1 MANLFPADGLAGV
14 GTNSPTVGLGL
25 LQVELSASQASTTR
39 SGLSLA
45 VTGAGSPAAIYP
57 RLSADNVN
65 YDWFFTR
72 NQADT
77 DGMALSSNGD
87 VSFGRKL
94 AVNGDVSV
102 GQNLTVNG
110 DLFSAAVV
118 HCRQELVVSG
128 RVSAAGAGTFGAG
141 LQVAGELEV
150 LRKSTFRA
158 DADIGGDLTLQG
170 DFIIK
175 RWKIAV
181 PDYVFQPGHVLTP
194 LEQVADFVEAHG
206 HLPEV
211 PSAAELTRDGMNT
224 ASLLLTL
231 LKKIEELTLHAL
243 GQERRLN
250 RLEADAP
257 GRSS

>member
-1 MANLFPADGLAGV
+1 MANLFPADGLASV
-14 GTNSPTVGLGL
+14 GTNTPTVGLGL
-25 LQVELSASQASTTR
+25 FQVELSATQASTTR

-45 VTGAGSPAAIYP
+45 VTGAGSPAVIYP
-57 RLSADNVN
+57 RLSSDNAT

-77 DGMALSSNGD
+77 DGLVLASNGNA
-87 VSFGRKL
+87 SFGRDLK
-94 AVNGDVSV
+94 VNG
-102 GQNLTVNG
+102 NLV
-110 DLFSAAVV
+110 AAAIV
-118 HCRQELVVSG
+118 HCRQELIVAG
-128 RVSAAGAGTFGAG
+128 GLHAAGPSVVAQK
-141 LQVAGELEV
+141 LQVGGALEV
-150 LRKSTFRA
+150 SEAATFRA
-158 DADIGGDLTLQG
+158 DVGVGGDLTLQG

-181 PDYVFQPGHVLTP
+181 PDYVFQPGHDLPP
-194 LEQVADFVEAHG
+194 LEKVADFIRTHG

-211 PSAAELTRDGMNT
+211 PSAVDLARDGMNT

-243 GQERRLN
+243 GQERRLG

-257 GRSS
+257 GLLGERP